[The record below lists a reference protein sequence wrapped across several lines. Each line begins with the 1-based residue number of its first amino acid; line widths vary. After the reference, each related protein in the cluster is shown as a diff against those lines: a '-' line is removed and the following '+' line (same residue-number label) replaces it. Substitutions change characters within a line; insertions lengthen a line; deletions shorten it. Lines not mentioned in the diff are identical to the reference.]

1 MKSFLKQTNFEFQTD
16 IAEYW
21 GFLPINSYEPD
32 EDDSYEFTYDYDD
45 DYKNI

>member
-1 MKSFLKQTNFEFQTD
+1 MKSFLKQTDFELQTD

-21 GFLPINSYEPD
+21 GFLQIHSYEP